1 MRMTGQPQYRAIF
14 DNAFEAIAVVDV
26 EGAILSANRA
36 VEKTF
41 GYKPK
46 ELLGRHVGLLVP
58 GRHARRRG
66 DDASGLRAFTHRGR
80 HVDGRRKDG
89 SLFPLDLS
97 VAEWQRNGET
107 FFTGIMRDV
116 SGPRDA
122 AAERRVAGEALRD
135 SEERLRLLQN
145 DFAHLSRVNELGEM
159 AAAIAHEINQPLS
172 AIENYLS
179 GGLMLVNRESTA
191 DALAAAHKAMT
202 LAAEQGMRAGAIVR
216 GLREFVCKGE
226 GARQIERADTLVES
240 AMTLALIDIY
250 GTGIEID
257 YRPAGPGVAV
267 EVDPVQIQQVL
278 VNLLRN
284 AIEAMSANPPGAV
297 RRLSVETREL
307 AGEGAVEFRVADSGP
322 GILPGLAGRLFDPFV
337 TSKAKGMGMGLSICR
352 RIVEAHEGT
361 IAVDA
366 DEGTGAS
373 FRVRLPRA
381 SIGADGQLPLSI
393 HPIEAHA

>member
-1 MRMTGQPQYRAIF
+1 MPMTGQPQYSAIF
-14 DNAFEAIAVVDV
+14 DNAFEAIAVVDA

-36 VEKTF
+36 VERTF

-46 ELLGRHVGLLVP
+46 EVLGHHVGLLVP
-58 GRHARRRG
+58 SRYARRRG
-66 DDASGLRAFTHRGR
+66 DDVSGLRAFTGSGR

-97 VAEWQRNGET
+97 VAEWQRDGET

-122 AAERRVAGEALRD
+122 ATERRVAGEALRD

-145 DFAHLSRVNELGEM
+145 DFAHLARVNELGEM

-191 DALAAAHKAMT
+191 DALAAVRKAMT
-202 LAAEQGMRAGAIVR
+202 LAAEQGRRAGAIVR
-216 GLREFVCKGE
+216 GLREFLCKGE
-226 GARQIERADTLVES
+226 GAREIARADTLVES
-240 AMTLALIDIY
+240 AMALALIDIH

-267 EVDPVQIQQVL
+267 EADPVQIQQVL

-284 AIEAMSANPPGAV
+284 AIDAMSANPPGTP
-297 RRLSVETREL
+297 RKLSVETRDL

-322 GILPGLAGRLFDPFV
+322 GIAPGLAGRLFDPFV

-393 HPIEAHA
+393 HPVEAHA